1 MKLGLKEFIEFFF
14 WSEQMKKLFVLSWI
28 IYLSLFFSKF
38 INSISTVMFSDSV
51 LYVCTFRISYMHSII
66 LKFSKFFLNLPYLSN
81 EKSKISDTRK
91 FNMVSLDFKM
101 LIEKT
106 FYSKIILTLILKSL
120 KHVIVI
126 SFISSSKSKLSSCYC
141 IS

>member
-1 MKLGLKEFIEFFF
+1 
-14 WSEQMKKLFVLSWI
+14 MKKLFALSCK
-28 IYLSLFFSKF
+28 IYLSLLFSKF
-38 INSISTVMFSDSV
+38 INSISTVIFKDSV
-51 LYVCTFRISYMHSII
+51 LYFCTFKISYMHSII
-66 LKFSKFFLNLPYLSN
+66 LKFSKFFLNFPCLSN
-81 EKSKISDTRK
+81 EKSKISETRK
-91 FNMVSLDFKM
+91 FKMVSLDFKM

-126 SFISSSKSKLSSCYC
+126 SFNNCSKSKFSSFYW